1 MLTIIKGSKGT
12 HSIIDMFELLVDTTL
27 FVSRAPCVSRATV
40 DVTLEMSTCIIA
52 LSRLVGLVQVGM
64 GRLGSVASARC
75 REKGARGAFSGTCDD
90 GRWVHELPHSTP
102 DATFTLVARRRL
114 TPLTSTQAPS
124 STAK

>member
-40 DVTLEMSTCIIA
+40 DVTLEMSMCRIA
-52 LSRLVGLVQVGM
+52 LSRVVGWVQVSM

-75 REKGARGAFSGTCDD
+75 RKKGARGAFSGTCDD
-90 GRWVHELPHSTP
+90 GVGHELPHGAS
-102 DATFTLVARRRL
+102 
-114 TPLTSTQAPS
+114 
-124 STAK
+124 